1 MKKLPL
7 KEIRLQNVIFLKKD
21 KKNVAQLRKGCVLGL
36 LHPKIK
42 ALAEKIRDRNLRKKV
57 IDLLEN
63 PVFEV
68 DGKVYSGLPLDV
80 SPAGLSHHHC
90 YPGGYIEH
98 VVSTTNLAL
107 ALCNSVEKVYRG
119 KVNRDLVV
127 AGILLHD
134 IFKPLTYRVNQNG
147 SYATTGLADYMD
159 HLSMV
164 IAELVRR
171 GFPLELIHVVSAHH
185 GEYGPI
191 RPRTV
196 EALICHLADLM
207 DSRLN
212 GEILNAASYL
222 VRKATGEELTWLT
235 SKEAFEIIHSK
246 AVEGWEGVA
255 KTVDRIKKKK
265 TAHKT

>member
-1 MKKLPL
+1 M
-7 KEIRLQNVIFLKKD
+7 
-21 KKNVAQLRKGCVLGL
+21 
-36 LHPKIK
+36 LHPKLRAI
-42 ALAEKIRDRNLRKKV
+42 ANKIRNEELRRKV
-57 IDLLEN
+57 VKLLEN

-107 ALCNSVEKVYRG
+107 ALCNSVEKVYHG
-119 KVNRDLVV
+119 KVNRDIVI

-134 IFKPLTYRVNQNG
+134 IFKPVTYTVNENG
-147 SYATTGLADYMD
+147 SYGSTGLADYMD
-159 HLSMV
+159 HLSIV

-171 GFPLELIHVVSAHH
+171 GFPLDLVHVVSAHH
-185 GEYGPI
+185 GDYGPI
-191 RPRTV
+191 RPHTI

-212 GEILNAASYL
+212 GEVLNAAAYL
-222 VRKATGEELTWLT
+222 TRKSVGEELKGLT

-246 AVEGWEGVA
+246 AVEGWNGVA
-255 KTVDRIKKKK
+255 KTIEKIKRRRA
-265 TAHKT
+265 THKT

>member
-1 MKKLPL
+1 
-7 KEIRLQNVIFLKKD
+7 
-21 KKNVAQLRKGCVLGL
+21 VLI
-36 LHPKIK
+36 HPKIK
-42 ALAEKIRDRNLRKKV
+42 ALADKIRDKELRKKV
-57 IDLLEN
+57 IELLEN

-68 DGKVYSGLPLDV
+68 GGKVYSGLPLDV

-90 YPGGYIEH
+90 HPGGFLEH
-98 VVSTTNLAL
+98 IISTTNLAL
-107 ALCNSVEKVYRG
+107 ALCNSVEKVYHG

-134 IFKPLTYRVNQNG
+134 IFKPLTYTVNENG
-147 SYATTGLADYMD
+147 SYGTTNLADYMD
-159 HLSMV
+159 HLSLA
-164 IAELVRR
+164 ISELVRR

-191 RPRTV
+191 RPHTI

-212 GEILNAASYL
+212 GEVLNAAAYL
-222 VRKATGEELTWLT
+222 VRKAVGEELPGLT

-255 KTVDRIKKKK
+255 RTIEKIKKKRGSRK
-265 TAHKT
+265 T